1 MLDSAETK
9 TASKISQS
17 KGTFNSTHDEFLNRF
32 PSRNI
37 EEIRDLDKKVTTRSE
52 MVIDLDADERV
63 TKLMKCGAKHAKQT
77 HSLLFLVLIRVIDES
92 GSTFFIL
99 FVREVSKSLSTRV
112 QGSWWKFKNRNGVYT
127 VFKMIDDKHVIDEV
141 LHNESVN
148 DHYGIN
154 VGSSDGFG
162 GVKDAFSVTGENKT
176 HATVEK
182 DNATGLDKRHWS
194 LFTSHTLM
202 TPKT

>member
-63 TKLMKCGAKHAKQT
+63 TTDEMWCKTCKTNPQ
-77 HSLLFLVLIRVIDES
+77 FVIP
-92 GSTFFIL
+92 
-99 FVREVSKSLSTRV
+99 RE
-112 QGSWWKFKNRNGVYT
+112 WYVYT
-127 VFKMIDDKHVIDEV
+127 VFKMIDDKHVIAELLKKV

-148 DHYGIN
+148 DHYGIS
-154 VGSSDGFG
+154 VGSSVGFG
-162 GVKDAFSVTGENKT
+162 GVKDAFFVTGENKT
-176 HATVEK
+176 PATVEK

>member
-1 MLDSAETK
+1 MSCRK
-9 TASKISQS
+9 C
-17 KGTFNSTHDEFLNRF
+17 N
-32 PSRNI
+32 
-37 EEIRDLDKKVTTRSE
+37 KKVTTRSE

-63 TKLMKCGAKHAKQT
+63 TTDEMWCKTCKTNPQ
-77 HSLLFLVLIRVIDES
+77 FVIP
-92 GSTFFIL
+92 
-99 FVREVSKSLSTRV
+99 RE
-112 QGSWWKFKNRNGVYT
+112 WYVYT